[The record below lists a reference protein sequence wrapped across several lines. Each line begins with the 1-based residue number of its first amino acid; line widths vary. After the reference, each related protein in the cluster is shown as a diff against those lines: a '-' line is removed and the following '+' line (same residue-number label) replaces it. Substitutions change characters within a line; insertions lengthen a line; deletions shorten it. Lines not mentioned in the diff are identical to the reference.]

1 MSSST
6 GSGSHST
13 SGSAAASGGHAAAA
27 GPADSRVVVYSDD
40 PAVRASVRTA
50 VGRRPAADLGRIE
63 WVELDSGPAVVKAI
77 DAGGIDLAIFDGE
90 AWPTGGLGLC
100 KQLKDEVRDC
110 PPVLVLIA
118 RRDDAWLATWSL
130 ADAVVPL
137 PVDPPELTT
146 AAVEQLRR
154 RSAALPVRRAVG

>member
-1 MSSST
+1 MSDALP
-6 GSGSHST
+6 SGSTAS
-13 SGSAAASGGHAAAA
+13 SGAPRTH
-27 GPADSRVVVYSDD
+27 RVLVYSDD
-40 PAVRASVRTA
+40 PAVRASVLTA
-50 VGRRPAADLGRIE
+50 LGRRPAADLGRIE
-63 WVELDSGPAVVKAI
+63 WVEVASGPKVVETV
-77 DAGGIDLAIFDGE
+77 DAGGLDLAIFDGE

-137 PVDPPELTT
+137 PIDPPELT
-146 AAVEQLRR
+146 AAATEQLRR
-154 RSAALPVRRAVG
+154 RESALPVRRAVG